1 MGPRGRLLVGVL
13 LPASDPEWE
22 AWVRAGIRRTWGPP
36 QEEAGPFPFPWTDY
50 YGEIAPRLERRFWAF
65 PGLRPQEHLAD
76 WKLQAQALER
86 ESGNPRRINVD
97 PGYLEGAKLLLASRK
112 NHAHRIYLRDGIYG
126 EVTLTCRG
134 GRFTPFPYTFP
145 DYRSGL
151 YDPFLRA
158 LQREW
163 RRLLRTEGAE
173 RAEKQRKEPSA

>member
-86 ESGNPRRINVD
+86 ESGNPPARCRT
-97 PGYLEGAKLLLASRK
+97 PGLRPVTADLAVTNWRKL
-112 NHAHRIYLRDGIYG
+112 
-126 EVTLTCRG
+126 
-134 GRFTPFPYTFP
+134 
-145 DYRSGL
+145 
-151 YDPFLRA
+151 
-158 LQREW
+158 
-163 RRLLRTEGAE
+163 
-173 RAEKQRKEPSA
+173 